1 MDIKPIRNQ
10 VDYQATLARIEALMN
25 AELNTLEG
33 DELDV
38 LTTLVEA
45 YEQKQF
51 PIEAPDPIEFLK
63 NAMEFMGVEQSGL
76 AELLN
81 SRSRA
86 SEILNRRRPMTLDQ
100 IRRIT
105 SKWQV
110 PADPLIAEYELEH

>member
-110 PADPLIAEYELEH
+110 PADPLIAEYELDH